1 VWNTGPCGARHASA
15 DKPPSLPAGGHAGLS
30 GTPLATESLHC
41 CPASRGSRRRA
52 AMLPG
57 GLAPNTGEI
66 QDKGG
71 GLPRLAS
78 VGALASLCLIQPRR
92 LHQHE
97 RWLHGKGHL
106 HQGVESKDLAVE
118 GLTVRGVHHNG
129 TQASVADM
137 AAVLQSD
144 VLVSPWLKPVAGVTP
159 RGAVRKVPPAVLG
172 APEGVLGV
180 LHSAVWPGGDEG
192 AADDALWPE
201 PFPVAMWVEGSSI
214 VDREHPIG
222 DDSPTSITSEAG
234 CVP

>member
-1 VWNTGPCGARHASA
+1 MVDGGDMMRHLAEAEAPCVEHRA
-15 DKPPSLPAGGHAGLS
+15 
-30 GTPLATESLHC
+30 LAW
-41 CPASRGSRRRA
+41 
-52 AMLPG
+52 
-57 GLAPNTGEI
+57 
-66 QDKGG
+66 
-71 GLPRLAS
+71 PRLAPS
-78 VGALASLCLIQPRR
+78 PASASFSPDVSTSMSGGFTGRGIST
-92 LHQHE
+92 
-97 RWLHGKGHL
+97 KA
-106 HQGVESKDLAVE
+106 VESKDLAVE

>member
-1 VWNTGPCGARHASA
+1 MHQFVGKHAACKQAGHPKQHQNRRHARRCPWH
-15 DKPPSLPAGGHAGLS
+15 KLPPAHHRPQEGAAVMVDGGDMMRH
-30 GTPLATESLHC
+30 LAEAEAPCVEH
-41 CPASRGSRRRA
+41 RA
-52 AMLPG
+52 
-57 GLAPNTGEI
+57 
-66 QDKGG
+66 
-71 GLPRLAS
+71 LAS